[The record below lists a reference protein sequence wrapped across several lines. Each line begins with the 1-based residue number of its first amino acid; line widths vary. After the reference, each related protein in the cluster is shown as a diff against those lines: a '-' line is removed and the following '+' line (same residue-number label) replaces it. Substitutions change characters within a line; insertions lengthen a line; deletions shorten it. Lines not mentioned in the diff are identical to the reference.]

1 MVFRMM
7 VYIKKEPQT
16 LSHTIYKNELKMDS
30 RLTVR
35 AKTIKCLEENIE
47 LLSDLGLGKDF

>member
-35 AKTIKCLEENIE
+35 AKPIKCLEENIE

>member
-35 AKTIKCLEENIE
+35 AKTIKCLKENIE
-47 LLSDLGLGKDF
+47 LLSDLGLGKYF

>member
-7 VYIKKEPQT
+7 IYIKKEPET

-35 AKTIKCLEENIE
+35 AKVSRRKYRT
-47 LLSDLGLGKDF
+47 SQ

>member
-7 VYIKKEPQT
+7 VYIKREPQT
-16 LSHTIYKNELKMDS
+16 LSHTIDKNELKMDS
-30 RLTVR
+30 RLTVT

-47 LLSDLGLGKDF
+47 LLSDLRLGKGF

>member
-7 VYIKKEPQT
+7 VYIKREPQT
-16 LSHTIYKNELKMDS
+16 LSHTIDKNELKMDS
-30 RLTVR
+30 RLTVT